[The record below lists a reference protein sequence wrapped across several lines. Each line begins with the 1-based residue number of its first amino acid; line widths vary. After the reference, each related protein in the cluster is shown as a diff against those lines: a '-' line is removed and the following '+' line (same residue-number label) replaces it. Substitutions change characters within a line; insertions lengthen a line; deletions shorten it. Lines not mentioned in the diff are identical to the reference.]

1 MTIVS
6 VKCGFVRFV
15 HFQRLDPFWIVGFL
29 SNFLKDL
36 HFIIRSLKVMRRAF
50 HDFNCDVISIFE
62 IFGKPDSWEMPPS
75 KFLYKYVS
83 VDEHLTDMAWM
94 IAANFIIF
102 NTLIFAVIFFIE
114 VENEIFE
121 SSECKKKFTRILGP
135 LCVLGCLSL
144 YDFRVSFWDLSRNRE
159 GPRRHVTVVRAGLS
173 RHLKLSEMYLR
184 WTWGFWI
191 WEVSWDCWTFWY
203 VCNLRW

>member
-1 MTIVS
+1 M
-6 VKCGFVRFV
+6 
-15 HFQRLDPFWIVGFL
+15 
-29 SNFLKDL
+29 
-36 HFIIRSLKVMRRAF
+36 A
-50 HDFNCDVISIFE
+50 
-62 IFGKPDSWEMPPS
+62 PS

-83 VDEHLTDMAWM
+83 VDEHFTDMTWM

-135 LCVLGCLSL
+135 LSVLECLGL
-144 YDFRVSFWDLSRNRE
+144 YYFRVSFWDLSRNRE
-159 GPRRHVTVVRAGLS
+159 GPHHHATVVRAGLS
-173 RHLKLSEMYLR
+173 HHLKLSEMYLR

-191 WEVSWDCWTFWY
+191 WEVSWGCWTFWY
-203 VCNLRW
+203 VGNLRW